1 MKLYHIILSLILIF
15 ISGCQEK
22 GSSDSSNVVIPDSNI
37 RNYSKYIEVELGRK
51 QEIEFGGSITK
62 LKRVYEYGDCSVDLL
77 HKKTIEAFFNT
88 PSLCVFSFENN
99 KDNENTKVTLFLNST
114 QKKFGNQLLRPLV
127 VDYLDN
133 DDIHLSLKEKLTN
146 FDIIHDKRSKLLD
159 TAFLVNRDGDILPIS
174 TLPEAKKIL
183 IPGGELQNFN
193 MLLYAVKDWEGQI
206 LKGSVYLNSKSN
218 NRVDNQPPYASN
230 AVSPV
235 PVGTESVIDLADY
248 VSDLDGDKLQLID
261 LIYSDTG
268 AKIDVPNIADLNNL
282 KFTVTPLKSG
292 AIDLNYSV
300 SDHRGGL
307 ASSLIRLNATG
318 SASGLSDIPLTA
330 GKVVYTYPENVTEA
344 QNLGHLGFS
353 GTVAEDGT
361 HGITGSYPQ
370 YSFEYAQ
377 ALCEVKGGKL
387 ASDTELKTLF
397 AQEGDLFKSNQWP
410 TTSSYMSYDNVTLNP
425 VTVDMKSGLVT
436 GGTMGYVT
444 CVKFKYDSIRIMQ
457 ALAPLGHPTQLT
469 TVPYL
474 GINDV
479 QANPLIKKW
488 SVDDETKASIS
499 KSGVITGL
507 NKGTV
512 TVTATTVDGISGSRV
527 LQIAENLLI
536 YEDQDPYFERGVDMF
551 NLVYSE
557 SDDILGGSCDRRFEA
572 GIGVSVDTAISFP
585 QDRFCASNGVNA
597 AFSGKGYFYQYYG
610 QKSNPDGPEVWS
622 SAPQYSFLNPSM
634 DPDPEKATDT
644 YQFSL
649 AINVNT
655 FWNNEVWP
663 LRKITQKLSLYE
675 TRYILVRDACIV
687 SLNIG
692 YNHDGYNISFDQDA
706 LPVNCGAS
714 DYRPFKDLEAVYNRD
729 TGWLL
734 FKGFIKFGTAE
745 GGGVIQGLPR
755 IQYAPW
761 INFSVRGELAE
772 ERILGGAPLDELVI
786 VPYYGDI

>member
-1 MKLYHIILSLILIF
+1 M
-15 ISGCQEK
+15 
-22 GSSDSSNVVIPDSNI
+22 
-37 RNYSKYIEVELGRK
+37 
-51 QEIEFGGSITK
+51 
-62 LKRVYEYGDCSVDLL
+62 L
-77 HKKTIEAFFNT
+77 HENTIEAFFNT
-88 PSLCVFSFENN
+88 PSLCVFSFERN
-99 KDNENTKVTLFLNST
+99 KNNENTKVTLFLNST
-114 QKKFGNQLLRPLV
+114 QKKFGNQLLRPLII
-127 VDYLDN
+127 DYLDN

-146 FDIIHDKRSKLLD
+146 FDIIHDKRNKLLD
-159 TAFLVNRDGDILPIS
+159 TAFLVNRDGDILPVS

-206 LKGSVYLNSKSN
+206 LKGIVYLNSKIN
-218 NRVDNQPPYASN
+218 TRVDNQPPYASN
-230 AVSPV
+230 VISPV

-307 ASSLIRLNATG
+307 ATSLIRLNATG

-330 GKVVYTYPENVTEA
+330 GKVVYTYPESVTEA

-353 GTVAEDGT
+353 GTVVEDGT

-370 YSFEYAQ
+370 YSFEHAQ

-410 TTSSYMSYDNVTLNP
+410 TSSSYMSYDNVTLNP

-436 GGTMGYVT
+436 GGTSGYVS

-457 ALAPLGHPTQLT
+457 TLAPLGHPTQLT

-479 QANPLIKKW
+479 QADPIIKQW

-507 NKGTV
+507 SKGTV

-527 LQIAENLLI
+527 LQIAENLLL
-536 YEDQDPYFERGVDMF
+536 YEEQDPYFEKGVDMF
-551 NLVYSE
+551 NLVYTE
-557 SDDILGGSCDRRFEA
+557 SDDMLGGSCDWRFEE
-572 GIGVSVDTAISFP
+572 GMGVSVDSSISSP
-585 QDRFCASNGVNA
+585 KDRFCASNGTNA

-610 QKSNPDGPEVWS
+610 QNTPDQLEVRS
-622 SAPQYSFLNPSM
+622 SAPEYSFLNPSM

-644 YQFSL
+644 YEFSF

-655 FWNNEVWP
+655 FWYNEVWP
-663 LRKITQKLSLYE
+663 LHKISQKLSLYKSYYE
-675 TRYILVRDACIV
+675 VVRDACIV
-687 SLNIG
+687 TLDINYDTNG
-692 YNHDGYNISFDQDA
+692 YHISFRQDA
-706 LPVNCGAS
+706 WPENCGAS
-714 DYRPFKDLEAVYNRD
+714 DYKPYKNLEAIYNRE

-761 INFSVRGELAE
+761 VNFRVHGETAE
-772 ERILGGAPLDELVI
+772 ERILGGAPMDELVI